1 MKSQQ
6 KRQGA
11 SKSPLSALGKAH
23 EIIGTGSKAHD
34 KTKR

>member
-1 MKSQQ
+1 MKPQQ
-6 KRQGA
+6 KGQGA
-11 SKSPLSALGKAH
+11 AEGPFPALGKAH